1 MDPNNTRTGNFV
13 IVTKTGHVFG
23 ATHIEATPE
32 GYTCHLKGLKTN
44 LTAPELERA
53 YQVDPGQPAARIDP
67 GLLST
72 LIWLEK
78 GLVEFNQLHPPTQ
91 ITIFGAGSLAFTILP
106 DRSTNDLDTI
116 VSDQL
121 AAFLKDKGLP
131 TDVEVEMLDE
141 RLLQFLGPWASRA
154 CQIVG
159 PLGAALRLVHPLD
172 TAMQKLLR
180 YNEERFLEKDLTDIE
195 QIILHLKPDQ
205 NTLINLLI
213 ENPARYARLSGRFAS
228 QADAIERNTRVFLS
242 SFLPELTFEEIV
254 RRTGDR
260 AVEGATAAGLFPKT
274 PALGMIKTDL
284 RGQLR
289 ASSLSDLR

>member
-1 MDPNNTRTGNFV
+1 MDPSNTRTGNFV
-13 IVTKTGHVFG
+13 IVTKSGHVFG

-44 LTAPELERA
+44 LTTQELEKA
-53 YQVDPGQPAARIDP
+53 YQVDPRQPAARIDP

-78 GLVEFNQLHPPTQ
+78 GLVEFNQLYPPAQ

-116 VSDQL
+116 VSDEL
-121 AAFLKDKGLP
+121 AAFLKGKGLP

-141 RLLQFLGPWASRA
+141 RLLQFLGPWADRA

-159 PLGAALRLVHPLD
+159 PLGTSLRLVHPLD

-180 YNEERFLEKDLTDIE
+180 FSEARFLEKDLPDIGE
-195 QIILHLKPDQ
+195 IIRHLKPDEE
-205 NTLINLLI
+205 TIIALLI
-213 ENPARYARLSGRFAS
+213 ENPARYARLPGRFAS
-228 QADAIERNTRVFLS
+228 QADAIERNTRVFLAN
-242 SFLPELTFEEIV
+242 FLPELTFEEIV

-260 AVEGATAAGLFPKT
+260 ALEAATDAGLFPKR
-274 PALGMIKTDL
+274 PAIGTIKTDL
-284 RGQLR
+284 RGQL
-289 ASSLSDLR
+289 SDRGTDL